1 MTLPRK
7 ARHAR
12 SGAYSVK
19 LQLVDAAG
27 NKSATKTISF
37 KLA

>member
-1 MTLPRK
+1 LPRA
-7 ARHAR
+7 ARGSLR
-12 SGAYSVK
+12 SGAYRVR

-27 NKSATKTISF
+27 NKSATRTLGF